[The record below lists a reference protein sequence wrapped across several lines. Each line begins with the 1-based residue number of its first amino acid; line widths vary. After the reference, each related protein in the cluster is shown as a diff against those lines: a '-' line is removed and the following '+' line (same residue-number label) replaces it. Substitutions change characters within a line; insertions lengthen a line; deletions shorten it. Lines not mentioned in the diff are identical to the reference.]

1 MPESKPT
8 APGYLAIGRISAP
21 HGIRGEVKVEV
32 LTDFPERFKSGAHV
46 YLGAGSEDLET
57 RPVKIIA
64 ARPHKGGYLI
74 RLDVV
79 PDRNAAELMRDRYL
93 LIPEAEAM
101 PLGDHENY
109 LHDLIGLRVQTTDG
123 QQLGELKEVL
133 FTKANDVYVVHGPDG
148 EVLLPAI
155 RDVVLQV
162 DLPARRM
169 IVALPEGLLADA
181 VPEDDQIQ
189 GPGLDPHVSHFP

>member
-1 MPESKPT
+1 MPESKQT
-8 APGYLAIGRISAP
+8 APSYLAIGRIIAP

-32 LTDFPERFKSGAHV
+32 LTDFPERFKPGSRAL
-46 YLGAGSEDLET
+46 LGAGSEDPEA
-57 RPVKIIA
+57 RPVKIVA
-64 ARPHKGGYLI
+64 ARPHKGGLLVK
-74 RLDVV
+74 LDIV
-79 PDRNAAELMRDRYL
+79 PDRNAAELVRDRYL

-109 LHDLIGLRVQTTDG
+109 LHDLVGLQVETTDG
-123 QQLGELKEVL
+123 QLLGELREVL
-133 FTKANDVYVVHGPDG
+133 FTKANDVYVVRGPDG

-155 RDVVLQV
+155 RDVVLRV

-181 VPEDDQIQ
+181 LPEDDLI
-189 GPGLDPHVSHFP
+189 

>member
-1 MPESKPT
+1 MPESKQT
-8 APGYLAIGRISAP
+8 AASYLAIGRIIAP

-32 LTDFPERFKSGAHV
+32 MTDFPERFKPGLRAF
-46 YLGAGSEDLET
+46 LGVGGEDLAAK
-57 RPVKIIA
+57 PVKIVA
-64 ARPHKGGYLI
+64 ARPHKGGFLVK
-74 RLDVV
+74 LDVI
-79 PDRNAAELMRDRYL
+79 PDRNAAELVRDRYL

-109 LHDLIGLRVQTTDG
+109 LHDLMGLQVETTDG
-123 QQLGELKEVL
+123 RLLGELKEVL
-133 FTKANDVYVVHGPDG
+133 FTGANDVYVVSGPDG

-169 IVALPEGLLADA
+169 VVALPEGLLAEA
-181 VPEDDQIQ
+181 VPEEDQAS
-189 GPGLDPHVSHFP
+189 DA